1 VKTGIYTVLYT
12 VISNLAIVLC
22 FIPLFLLSW
31 KKLRKDKAYWMVGI
45 YWLATGLV
53 NLPNFG
59 SAFAV
64 QAGHTP
70 LQDKLKL
77 IYNLL
82 DTPLILLIFLY
93 STPGKKHKKHLLL
106 VLVLFMVMEGVILNW
121 KGYDPVSSSMII
133 GAGMLLVFSY
143 SVTGLVQYMRK
154 MEHTSFENSM
164 VFVHAALLFAYGSF
178 IIIYAFIRIRPDSMD
193 RQDSFMIYYISLL
206 FSSAV
211 TCLGLWSYGIRRNA
225 DASYKPP
232 YSAKRQASGQA

>member
-1 VKTGIYTVLYT
+1 VKTGFYTVLYN

-22 FIPLFLLSW
+22 FIPLFLLFW
-31 KKLRKDKAYWMVGI
+31 KKMRKDKAYWMVGL

-59 SAFAV
+59 SAFAD
-64 QAGHTP
+64 QAGHAP
-70 LQDKLKL
+70 LHERVKL

-93 STPGKKHKKHLLL
+93 SAPGKKYKKHILL
-106 VLVLFMVMEGVILNW
+106 VLFLFVIMEAGMLNW
-121 KGYDPVSSSMII
+121 KGYNPLSSAMII

-178 IIIYAFIRIRPDSMD
+178 IIIYTFIRVHPDSID
-193 RQDSFMIYYISLL
+193 KQDSFMIYYISLL
-206 FSSAV
+206 LAAAI
-211 TCLGLWSYGIRRNA
+211 TCLGLWSYGIRRKQVA
-225 DASYKPP
+225 M
-232 YSAKRQASGQA
+232 

>member
-1 VKTGIYTVLYT
+1 MKTGIYTVLYN
-12 VISNLAIVLC
+12 VISNLAIALC
-22 FIPLFLLSW
+22 FIPLILLFW
-31 KKLRKDKAYWMVGI
+31 KKMRKDKAYWMVGL

-70 LQDKLKL
+70 LQDRIKL

-93 STPGKKHKKHLLL
+93 SAPGKKHKKHILL
-106 VLVLFMVMEGVILNW
+106 VLFLFLLMEGGLLDW
-121 KGYDPVSSSMII
+121 KGYDTLSSALII

-143 SVTGLVQYMRK
+143 SITGLVQYMKK

-178 IIIYAFIRIRPDSMD
+178 IIIYIFIRVHPSTIDK
-193 RQDSFMIYYISLL
+193 QDSFMIYYISLL
-206 FSSAV
+206 LSAV
-211 TCLGLWSYGIRRNA
+211 ITCLGLWSYGIRR
-225 DASYKPP
+225 
-232 YSAKRQASGQA
+232 RQIAM